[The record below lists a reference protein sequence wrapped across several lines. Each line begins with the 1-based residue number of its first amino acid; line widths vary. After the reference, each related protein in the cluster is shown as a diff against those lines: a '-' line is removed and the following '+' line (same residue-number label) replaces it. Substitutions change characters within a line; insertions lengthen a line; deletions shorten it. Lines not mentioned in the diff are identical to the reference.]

1 MKRVLCVFL
10 GACALAQTGYR
21 VAAQESSLA
30 AAAAE
35 RHDAEERY
43 RRLTATLEELQATL
57 DAQRTRIDELAAAL
71 RNVRE
76 ENARAAGNAVTREE
90 LREWVDKLREVD
102 QKREADRKLILEEIA
117 KLAKAPVQPARE
129 KRSEVASPK
138 PPARSVAQPAKD
150 ELGYEHEVKERE
162 TLSEILAAYR
172 KQKGLKVTLKQV
184 LDANPKLNPDRLRPG
199 QKIFIPAPK
208 DS

>member
-1 MKRVLCVFL
+1 MKRVRCLIL
-10 GACALAQTGYR
+10 SACAFALSVLP
-21 VAAQESSLA
+21 VAAQNPAVA

-43 RRLTATLEELQATL
+43 RRLSATLEELQATVE
-57 DAQRTRIDELAAAL
+57 AQSRRIDELVAAL
-71 RNVRE
+71 RGVRE
-76 ENARAAGNAVTREE
+76 ENAHAAGNAVTREE
-90 LREWVDKLREVD
+90 LREVVEKLREVD
-102 QKREADRKLILEEIA
+102 QKRAADRKLILEEIT
-117 KLAKAPVQPARE
+117 KLAKAQVQPARE
-129 KRSEVASPK
+129 RRPEVEPPK
-138 PPARSVAQPAKD
+138 PPPKSVTQAVKD

-172 KQKGLKVTLKQV
+172 RQKGLKVTLQQV
-184 LDANPKLNPDRLRPG
+184 LDANPKLHPDRLRPG